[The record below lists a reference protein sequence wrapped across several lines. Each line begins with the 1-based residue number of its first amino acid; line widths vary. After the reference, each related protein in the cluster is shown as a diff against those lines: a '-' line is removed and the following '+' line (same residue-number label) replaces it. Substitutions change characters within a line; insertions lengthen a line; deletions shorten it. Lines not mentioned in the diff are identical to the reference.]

1 MYTPVAPSP
10 PPSSPPS
17 GGGDDEEVV
26 LSLTLAGVMLALG
39 IVLQQ
44 LLHKKEVKWVTESS
58 GVMVLGATFN
68 AAWYLISKLF
78 ATGSHTSISVTPM
91 MHDVI
96 YFGSLAGVALL
107 PGTCPC
113 AGLLG
118 CGLARARPRLHTKE
132 HNQNV

>member
-1 MYTPVAPSP
+1 MHTPVAPSP

-68 AAWYLISKLF
+68 AAYYLVQKLL
-78 ATGSHTSISVTPM
+78 GSEHHMSISISPL
-91 MHDVI
+91 MHDV
-96 YFGSLAGVALL
+96 SAAATLRRNSAQL
-107 PGTCPC
+107 C
-113 AGLLG
+113 AIL
-118 CGLARARPRLHTKE
+118 
-132 HNQNV
+132 